1 MRGFYFL
8 NDDCRNMRNSSKVF
22 SSKGDFMS
30 VRITIPKTNI
40 VKHEIEYPA
49 SDGKPM
55 AETDVH
61 ADQMIDI

>member
-1 MRGFYFL
+1 
-8 NDDCRNMRNSSKVF
+8 MRNSSKVF